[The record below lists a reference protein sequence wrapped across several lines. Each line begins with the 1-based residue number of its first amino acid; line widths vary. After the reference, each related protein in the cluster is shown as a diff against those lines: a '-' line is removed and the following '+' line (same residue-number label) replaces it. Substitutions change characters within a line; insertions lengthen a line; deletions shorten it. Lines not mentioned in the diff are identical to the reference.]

1 MNVFLKAKSH
11 NADGFSNIVALG
23 DFVFVSGQLGQGKTF
38 DEQCRSVFE
47 KRWKICWHVIIWLV
61 GIL

>member
-47 KRWKICWHVIIWLV
+47 KMEDLLAW
-61 GIL
+61 